1 MEIGR
6 LFILA
11 TYNHFSDSKSNRNS
25 IFSGINTTTS
35 TNTMRKLILLIFLI
49 GILYTNSHSQNTNH
63 SFTLSKSEFLLDG
76 KPFQIISGEI
86 HPARVPVEYWRHR
99 IQMAKAMGCNTIA
112 AYIFWNY
119 HESEPGVF
127 DFQTG
132 NHNIAAFIR
141 IVQEEGMFLMLRPG
155 PYVCAEW
162 DFGGLPSYLLR
173 IPDIKVR
180 CMDPRYTE
188 AVERYIK
195 TLALQVKD
203 LQATKG
209 GPIVMVQVEN
219 EYGSYGNDRTYMKW
233 LQEVWKKSGIEV
245 PFYTSDGATPFML
258 EAGSL
263 PDAAIGLDPAANASD
278 FAEATKANPN
288 VPSFCSELYPGWL
301 THWGEKWQRPDTA
314 GLIKDV
320 KWLMDNKKSF
330 NFYVIHGGTNF
341 GYWAGANA
349 FSPTQYQPDVT
360 SYDYDAPINEMGQAT
375 PKYIALR
382 NLLAKY
388 QPAKHKLP
396 AIPAA
401 MPSIEIPEISF
412 TSSASVW
419 ENLPEAIQTAQ
430 PKPMEMFGQKAG
442 FILYRTSL
450 IGHKKGKL
458 RITELHD
465 YATIFVDGK
474 YIGKLDRAKAEN
486 IIELPASTSANPQ
499 LDILVE
505 GMGRINFAEYMIDR
519 KGITERVSLNGMTLM
534 NWQVFTLPFDESY
547 VENLKFTPATTS
559 QHGNFF
565 KSEFQLTATG
575 DTYIDVSQWEKGLV
589 WVNGHNLGR
598 YWNIGPQKELYCPAP
613 WLKKGKNEIV
623 IFDMHMLS
631 PKTVKGTKKLSD

>member
-1 MEIGR
+1 MNK
-6 LFILA
+6 FIL
-11 TYNHFSDSKSNRNS
+11 S
-25 IFSGINTTTS
+25 IFLSITLS
-35 TNTMRKLILLIFLI
+35 VS
-49 GILYTNSHSQNTNH
+49 LYSQAKIH
-63 SFTLSKSEFLLDG
+63 SFKFEKSEFLLDG
-76 KPFQIISGEI
+76 KPFQIISGEM
-86 HPARVPVEYWRHR
+86 HPARIPVEYWRQR

-112 AYIFWNY
+112 AYVFWNY

-132 NHNIAAFIR
+132 NHNIAQFIK
-141 IVQEEGMFLMLRPG
+141 IVQEEGLFLILRPG

-162 DFGGLPSYLLR
+162 DFGGLPSYLLS

-188 AVERYIK
+188 AADRYIK

-203 LQATKG
+203 LQVTKG
-209 GPIVMVQVEN
+209 GPILMVQAEN

-233 LQEVWKKSGIEV
+233 VQDVWKKNGIEV
-245 PFYTSDGATPFML
+245 PFYTADGATPYML

-263 PDAAIGLDPAANASD
+263 PDAAIGLDPGANAEN
-278 FAEATKANPN
+278 FAEATKVNPN

-301 THWGEKWQRPDTA
+301 THWGEKWQRPDTTD
-314 GLIKDV
+314 LLKDV

-375 PKYIALR
+375 PKYFALR
-382 NLLAKY
+382 NLMAKY
-388 QPAKHKLP
+388 LPPKQKLP
-396 AIPAA
+396 VIPAA
-401 MPSIEIPEISF
+401 IPVIEIPEIKL
-412 TSSASVW
+412 TASASVW
-419 ENLPEAIQTAQ
+419 DNLPAAIQSPQ
-430 PKPMEMFGQKAG
+430 PKPMEMLGQKGG
-442 FILYRTSL
+442 FILYRTKL

-465 YATIFVDGK
+465 YATVFVDGK

-486 IIELPASTSANPQ
+486 IIEIPASASANPQ

-519 KGITERVSLNGMTLM
+519 KGITDRVSLNGMTLM
-534 NWQVFTLPFDESY
+534 DWQIFTLPFDEKD
-547 VENLKFTPATTS
+547 VQNLKFTSGENTKP
-559 QHGNFF
+559 GLFF
-565 KSEFQLTATG
+565 KGEFELAAVG
-575 DTYIDVSQWEKGLV
+575 DTYLDVSQWEKGVV

-598 YWNIGPQKELYCPAP
+598 YWNIGPQKQLYCPAP

-623 IFDMHMLS
+623 IFDMHLLA
-631 PKTVKGTKKLSD
+631 PKPVKGVKSME

>member
-1 MEIGR
+1 MTKI
-6 LFILA
+6 ILTIA
-11 TYNHFSDSKSNRNS
+11 
-25 IFSGINTTTS
+25 
-35 TNTMRKLILLIFLI
+35 LI
-49 GILYTNSHSQNTNH
+49 GMLSVSVFSQKSKHT
-63 SFTLSKSEFLLDG
+63 FTLDKSEFLLDG
-76 KPFQIISGEI
+76 KPFQMISGEM
-86 HPARVPVEYWRHR
+86 HPARIPAEYWRHR

-112 AYIFWNY
+112 AYVFWNY
-119 HESEPGVF
+119 HESEPGNF
-127 DFQTG
+127 DFETG
-132 NHNIAAFIR
+132 NHNIAQFIR
-141 IVQEEGMFLMLRPG
+141 MVQEEGMFLMLRPG

-162 DFGGLPSYLLR
+162 EFGGLPSWLLK

-188 AVERYIK
+188 AVDRYIQA
-195 TLALQVKD
+195 LAIQVKD
-203 LQATKG
+203 LQVTKG

-233 LQEVWKKSGIEV
+233 LQEEWKKNGIEV
-245 PFYTSDGATPFML
+245 PFYTADGATPFML

-263 PDAAIGLDPAANASD
+263 PDAAIGLDPGANAD
-278 FAEATKANPN
+278 NFAEATKINPN

-301 THWGEKWQRPDTA
+301 THWGEKWQRTDTTE
-314 GLIKDV
+314 LLKDV

-375 PKYIALR
+375 PKYYALR

-388 QPAKHKLP
+388 LPAKQKLP

-401 MPSIEIPEISF
+401 MPVIELPEITLSA
-412 TSSASVW
+412 SASVW
-419 ENLPEAIQTAQ
+419 DNLPEAIRSPQ
-430 PKPMEMFGQKAG
+430 PKPMEMLGQKSG
-442 FILYRTSL
+442 FILYRTNL

-458 RITELHD
+458 RITDLHD
-465 YATIFVDGK
+465 YATVFADGK

-486 IIELPASTSANPQ
+486 TIEIPASGSENPQ

-534 NWQVFTLPFDESY
+534 NWQIFTLPLDENSIQ
-547 VENLKFTPATTS
+547 NLKFVSGENTKP
-559 QHGNFF
+559 GIFF
-565 KSEFQLTATG
+565 KGEFNLAATG
-575 DTYIDVSQWEKGLV
+575 DTYLDLSQWEKGVV

-598 YWNIGPQKELYCPAP
+598 YWNIGPQKQLYCPAS

-623 IFDMHMLS
+623 IFDLHQLI
-631 PKTVKGTKKLSD
+631 PKPVKGVKMME

>member
-1 MEIGR
+1 MSK
-6 LFILA
+6 LF
-11 TYNHFSDSKSNRNS
+11 
-25 IFSGINTTTS
+25 
-35 TNTMRKLILLIFLI
+35 LIFIFVTALNI
-49 GILYTNSHSQNTNH
+49 SLFGQNNKH
-63 SFTLSKSEFLLDG
+63 SFTLSKTEFLLDN

-86 HPARVPVEYWRHR
+86 HPARVPVEYWRNR

-119 HESEPGVF
+119 HETEPGVF

-132 NHNIAAFIR
+132 NHNIARFIR

-162 DFGGLPSYLLR
+162 DFGGLPSYLLA
-173 IPDIKVR
+173 IPDIRVR

-188 AVERYIK
+188 AVERYIR

-203 LQATKG
+203 LQVILG
-209 GPIVMVQVEN
+209 GPILMVQVEN

-233 LQEVWKKSGIEV
+233 LQEVWRKCGIEV
-245 PFYTSDGATPFML
+245 PFYTSDGATPYML
-258 EAGSL
+258 EAGTL
-263 PDAAIGLDPAANASD
+263 PGAAIGLDPGS
-278 FAEATKANPN
+278 EAKHFEQATLKNPE

-314 GLIKDV
+314 DLLKDV

-349 FSPTQYQPDVT
+349 FGPTQYQPDVT

-375 PKYIALR
+375 PKYDALR
-382 NLLAKY
+382 KLMAKY
-388 QPAKHKLP
+388 LPAKQKLP
-396 AIPAA
+396 PLPTP
-401 MPSIEIPEISF
+401 MPVIEIPEMNAW
-412 TSSASVW
+412 TSASVW
-419 ENLPEAIQTAQ
+419 DNLTEAIRSPQ
-430 PKPMEMFGQKAG
+430 PKPMEMLGQTAG

-458 RITELHD
+458 RITDLHD
-465 YATIFVDGK
+465 YATVFVDGK
-474 YIGKLDRAKAEN
+474 YIGKLDRSKAEN
-486 IIELPASTSANPQ
+486 ILELPASTTANPR

-534 NWQVFTLPFDESY
+534 DWQIYTFPFDEDYLSS
-547 VENLKFTPATTS
+547 LKFS
-559 QHGNFF
+559 QAESKLPGTFF
-565 KSEFQLTATG
+565 KSEFELTVTG
-575 DTYIDVSQWEKGLV
+575 DTYMDLSQWEKGVV

-598 YWNIGPQKELYCPAP
+598 YWNIGPQKQLYCPAP

-623 IFDMHMLS
+623 VFDLHTIA
-631 PKTVKGTKKLSD
+631 PKPVKGVKAME

>member
-1 MEIGR
+1 M
-6 LFILA
+6 
-11 TYNHFSDSKSNRNS
+11 
-25 IFSGINTTTS
+25 
-35 TNTMRKLILLIFLI
+35 
-49 GILYTNSHSQNTNH
+49 
-63 SFTLSKSEFLLDG
+63 SKSEFLLDG
-76 KPFQIISGEI
+76 KPFQIISGEM
-86 HPARVPVEYWRHR
+86 HPARIPVEYWRHR
-99 IQMAKAMGCNTIA
+99 IQMARAMGCNTIA

-132 NHNIAAFIR
+132 NHNIAQFIR
-141 IVQEEGMFLMLRPG
+141 IVREEGMWLILRPG

-162 DFGGLPSYLLR
+162 EFGGLPSYLLS

-188 AVERYIK
+188 AAERYIK
-195 TLALQVKD
+195 TLARQVKELQV
-203 LQATKG
+203 TKG
-209 GPIVMVQVEN
+209 GPILMVQIEN
-219 EYGSYGNDRTYMKW
+219 EYGSYGNDRAYMKW
-233 LQEVWKKSGIEV
+233 LPEVWKKYGIEV

-263 PDAAIGLDPAANASD
+263 PDAAIGLDPATNESN
-278 FAEATKANPN
+278 FAEATRANPN

-314 GLIKDV
+314 SLIRDV

-360 SYDYDAPINEMGQAT
+360 SYDYDAPINEIGQAT
-375 PKYIALR
+375 PKYYALR

-388 QPAKHKLP
+388 RPAKQKLP
-396 AIPAA
+396 AVPASL
-401 MPSIEIPEISF
+401 PIIEIPEI
-412 TSSASVW
+412 TLMTSASIW
-419 ENLPEAIQTAQ
+419 ENLPAAIQVPQ

-442 FILYRTSL
+442 FILYRTIL

-465 YATIFVDGK
+465 YATIFINGK
-474 YIGKLDRAKAEN
+474 YIGKLDRSKAEN
-486 IIELPASTSANPQ
+486 VIELPAASTPNPQ

-547 VENLKFTPATTS
+547 VDRLKFSAKEAT
-559 QHGNFF
+559 QPGVFF
-565 KSEFQLTATG
+565 KGDFQLAATG
-575 DTYIDVSQWEKGLV
+575 DTYLDLSKWDKGLV

-598 YWNIGPQKELYCPAP
+598 YWNIGPQKQLFCPAP

-623 IFDMHMLS
+623 IFDLHMLG
-631 PKTVKGTKKLSD
+631 PKPVKGVKSME

>member
-1 MEIGR
+1 MNK
-6 LFILA
+6 LFL
-11 TYNHFSDSKSNRNS
+11 S
-25 IFSGINTTTS
+25 IFLSIALSVSLFGQAKT
-35 TNTMRKLILLIFLI
+35 
-49 GILYTNSHSQNTNH
+49 H
-63 SFTLSKSEFLLDG
+63 SFKLEKSEFLLDG
-76 KPFQIISGEI
+76 KPFQIISGEM
-86 HPARVPVEYWRHR
+86 HPARIPVEYWRQR

-112 AYIFWNY
+112 AYVFWNY

-132 NHNIAAFIR
+132 NHNIAQFIK
-141 IVQEEGMFLMLRPG
+141 IVQEEGLFLILRPG

-162 DFGGLPSYLLR
+162 DFGGLPSYLLS

-188 AVERYIK
+188 AADRYIK

-203 LQATKG
+203 LQVTKG

-233 LQEVWKKSGIEV
+233 VQNVWKQNGIEV
-245 PFYTSDGATPFML
+245 PFYTADGATPYML

-263 PDAAIGLDPAANASD
+263 PDAAIGLDPGANAEN
-278 FAEATKANPN
+278 FAEATKINPN

-301 THWGEKWQRPDTA
+301 THWGEKWQRPDTTE
-314 GLIKDV
+314 LLTDV

-341 GYWAGANA
+341 GWWAGANA

-375 PKYIALR
+375 PKYYALR

-388 QPAKHKLP
+388 LPAKQKLP
-396 AIPAA
+396 TIPAA
-401 MPSIEIPEISF
+401 IPVIEIPEIKL
-412 TSSASVW
+412 TASASVW
-419 ENLPEAIQTAQ
+419 DNLPAAIQSPQ
-430 PKPMEMFGQKAG
+430 PKPMEMLGQKGG
-442 FILYRTSL
+442 FILYRTKL

-465 YATIFVDGK
+465 YATVFVDGK

-486 IIELPASTSANPQ
+486 IIEIPASESANPQ

-534 NWQVFTLPFDESY
+534 DWQIFTLPFDETY
-547 VENLKFTPATTS
+547 VQNLKFTSGENAKP
-559 QHGNFF
+559 GLFF
-565 KSEFQLTATG
+565 KGEFDLAAVG
-575 DTYIDVSQWEKGLV
+575 DTYLDVSAWEKGVV
-589 WVNGHNLGR
+589 WVNGT
-598 YWNIGPQKELYCPAP
+598 I
-613 WLKKGKNEIV
+613 
-623 IFDMHMLS
+623 
-631 PKTVKGTKKLSD
+631 

>member
-1 MEIGR
+1 M
-6 LFILA
+6 
-11 TYNHFSDSKSNRNS
+11 N
-25 IFSGINTTTS
+25 
-35 TNTMRKLILLIFLI
+35 KLILTIILGGMLI
-49 GILYTNSHSQNTNH
+49 TNLFSQNVKH
-63 SFTLSKSEFLLDG
+63 SFSLSKTEFLLDG
-76 KPFQIISGEI
+76 KPFQMISGEM
-86 HPARVPVEYWRHR
+86 HPARIPVEYWRHR

-119 HESEPGVF
+119 HESESGVF

-132 NHNIAAFIR
+132 NHNIAQFIR
-141 IVQEEGMFLMLRPG
+141 IVQEEGMWLILRPG

-180 CMDPRYTE
+180 CMDSRYTE

-195 TLALQVKD
+195 ALALQVKGF
-203 LQATKG
+203 QITNG
-209 GPIVMVQVEN
+209 GPILMVQVEN

-233 LQEVWKKSGIEV
+233 IPQVWKENGIEV

-263 PDAAIGLDPAANASD
+263 PDAAIGLDPGTNEEN

-314 GLIKDV
+314 SLMSDV
-320 KWLMDNKKSF
+320 KWLMDHKKSF

-341 GYWAGANA
+341 GYWAGANS

-375 PKYIALR
+375 PKYYALR
-382 NLLAKY
+382 NILAKY
-388 QPAKHKLP
+388 LPEKQKLP
-396 AIPAA
+396 AVPA
-401 MPSIEIPEISF
+401 SNTVIEIPEIKL
-412 TSSASVW
+412 TASASVW
-419 ENLPEAIQTAQ
+419 DNLPEAIHAPQ
-430 PKPMEMFGQKAG
+430 PKPMEMFGQKGG
-442 FILYRTSL
+442 FILYRTKL

-486 IIELPASTSANPQ
+486 IIELPASTSENPQ

-505 GMGRINFAEYMIDR
+505 GMGHINFAEYMIDR

-534 NWQVFTLPFDESY
+534 DWQIFTLPFDEAYLS
-547 VENLKFTPATTS
+547 NLKYSKTEVIQPGT
-559 QHGNFF
+559 FF
-565 KSEFQLTATG
+565 KGEFELTATG
-575 DTYIDVSQWEKGLV
+575 DTYLDVSQWEKGVV
-589 WVNGHNLGR
+589 WINGHNLGR
-598 YWNIGPQKELYCPAP
+598 YWNIGPQKQLYCPAP
-613 WLKKGKNEIV
+613 WLKKGKNELI
-623 IFDMHMLS
+623 IFDLHQIN
-631 PKTVKGTKKLSD
+631 PKPVKGVKAME

>member
-1 MEIGR
+1 MNK
-6 LFILA
+6 FIL
-11 TYNHFSDSKSNRNS
+11 S
-25 IFSGINTTTS
+25 IFLSITLS
-35 TNTMRKLILLIFLI
+35 VSLF
-49 GILYTNSHSQNTNH
+49 SQAKTH
-63 SFTLSKSEFLLDG
+63 SFKLEKSEFLLDG
-76 KPFQIISGEI
+76 KPFQIISGEM
-86 HPARVPVEYWRHR
+86 HPARIPVEYWRQR

-112 AYIFWNY
+112 AYVFWNY

-132 NHNIAAFIR
+132 NHNIAQFIK
-141 IVQEEGMFLMLRPG
+141 IVQEEGLFLILRPG

-162 DFGGLPSYLLR
+162 DFGGLPSYLLS

-180 CMDPRYTE
+180 CMDPRYTD
-188 AVERYIK
+188 AADRYIK

-203 LQATKG
+203 LQVTKG
-209 GPIVMVQVEN
+209 GPILMVQAEN

-233 LQEVWKKSGIEV
+233 VQDVWKKNGIEV
-245 PFYTSDGATPFML
+245 PFYTADGATPFML

-263 PDAAIGLDPAANASD
+263 PDAAIGLDPGANAEN
-278 FAEATKANPN
+278 FAEATKLNPN

-301 THWGEKWQRPDTA
+301 THWGEKWQRPDTTD
-314 GLIKDV
+314 LLKDV

-375 PKYIALR
+375 PKYFALR

-388 QPAKHKLP
+388 LPPKQKLP

-401 MPSIEIPEISF
+401 IPVIEIPEIKM
-412 TSSASVW
+412 TATASVW
-419 ENLPEAIQTAQ
+419 DNLPAAIQSPQ
-430 PKPMEMFGQKAG
+430 PKPMEMFGQKGG
-442 FILYRTSL
+442 FIVYRTKL

-465 YATIFVDGK
+465 YATVFVDGK

-486 IIELPASTSANPQ
+486 IIEIPASASANPQ

-519 KGITERVSLNGMTLM
+519 KGITDRVSLNGMTLM
-534 NWQVFTLPFDESY
+534 DWQIFTLPFDENY
-547 VENLKFTPATTS
+547 VQNLNFTSGENTKPGL
-559 QHGNFF
+559 FF
-565 KSEFQLTATG
+565 KGEFDLAAVG
-575 DTYIDVSQWEKGLV
+575 DTYLDVSQWEKGVV

-598 YWNIGPQKELYCPAP
+598 YWNIGPQKQLYCPAP
-613 WLKKGKNEIV
+613 FLKKGKNEIV
-623 IFDMHMLS
+623 IFDLHQLEAKS
-631 PKTVKGTKKLSD
+631 VKGVKRMD